1 MTSKRETRDLRNK
14 RVVKSRDSSN
24 ERFDWYEDAMRRYS
38 IAKDQSRFE
47 SQAEKNAADQ
57 EALDDDLTLDPKP
70 KIRKTKKL

>member
-1 MTSKRETRDLRNK
+1 M
-14 RVVKSRDSSN
+14 

-70 KIRKTKKL
+70 KIRKTKKR